1 MLIYA
6 ALGATG
12 LLLLFV
18 MLIASSFGDHDVP
31 IHEGSFDH
39 GDLDTHAGPSPLGT
53 RIIAAF
59 LVFFGVGGI
68 LGRHLG
74 WSHPVSSAL
83 GVGLGFIGATLV
95 HRFASLLY
103 AQQASSSI
111 SVRDLIGRPA
121 HVTVSIPGKGGLGE
135 VSLVVGVEETT
146 QLARSADGNAI
157 DDGDE
162 VVIKAVRGSQV
173 IVERKS

>member
-1 MLIYA
+1 MIIYA
-6 ALGATG
+6 ALGAAG

-39 GDLDTHAGPSPLGT
+39 GDLDTHAGGPSPLGT
-53 RIIAAF
+53 RVIAAF

-68 LGRHLG
+68 VGQHLG
-74 WSHPVSSAL
+74 WSHPVSSAF
-83 GVGLGFIGATLV
+83 GVALGFIGATMV

-103 AQQASSSI
+103 SQQASSSI
-111 SVRDLIGRPA
+111 GPADLIARPA
-121 HVTVSIPGKGGLGE
+121 QITVAIPENGIGE

-146 QLARSADGNAI
+146 QLARSADGKPI
-157 DDGDE
+157 DDGAE

-173 IVERKS
+173 IVERKF